1 MVKYDYVRHCGV
13 IPHCSLEH
21 EPLCSSIGYFF
32 KPFFRRQT
40 WTILWEGDK
49 MIYLETPIPESMMVL
64 VLMPLSSGSG
74 LETSL
79 LLVGLYRVKQVGLQS
94 RE

>member
-1 MVKYDYVRHCGV
+1 MIMFVTVEF
-13 IPHCSLEH
+13 IPYCSLEH
-21 EPLCSSIGYFF
+21 EPLCSSIGY
-32 KPFFRRQT
+32 FFRRQT

-49 MIYLETPIPESMMVL
+49 MIYLEASIPESVMVL
-64 VLMPLSSGSG
+64 DLMPLSSGSGSG

-79 LLVGLYRVKQVGLQS
+79 LLVGLYGVKRVGLQS